1 MQDETLFLQDNTKIV
16 HYPETAIRSQI
27 VEALRQA
34 FTMPSNIS
42 QELPFLTNMTKLSGF
57 EAPTLKE

>member
-16 HYPETAIRSQI
+16 QYREAAIRSQI

-34 FTMPSNIS
+34 FTMPR
-42 QELPFLTNMTKLSGF
+42 LTFFLTNMTKLSGF
-57 EAPTLKE
+57 EALTLKE

>member
-1 MQDETLFLQDNTKIV
+1 MQDETLICQDNTKIV
-16 HYPETAIRSQI
+16 HYQETAIRSQI

-42 QELPFLTNMTKLSGF
+42 QDLPFFDQYDKIVWF
-57 EAPTLKE
+57 